1 MTQVVVA
8 IVTEEQYMGHL
19 HALVT
24 RACLAYHDNPAVI
37 QLFQQFGW
45 NGEWLCCHDS
55 YELHPAS
62 IDV

>member
-37 QLFQQFGW
+37 PLFQQFGW
-45 NGEWLCCHDS
+45 NGEWLC
-55 YELHPAS
+55 
-62 IDV
+62 